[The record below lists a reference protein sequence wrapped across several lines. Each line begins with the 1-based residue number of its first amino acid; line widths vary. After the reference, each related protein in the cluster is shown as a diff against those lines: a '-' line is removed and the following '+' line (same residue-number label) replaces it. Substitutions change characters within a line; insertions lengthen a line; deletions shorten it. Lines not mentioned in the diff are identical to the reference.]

1 MNGDRPSSRRAR
13 LLRVAKTRL
22 PAPMAA
28 PETPAL
34 RRLRLSLV
42 RLLMALAALTLTL
55 APLQAIVG
63 LWAPLLWLAM
73 ALTILVIAIL
83 WLRIKWRADQ
93 AWLDR
98 DQGE

>member
-1 MNGDRPSSRRAR
+1 MNGDRPTSRRAR

-42 RLLMALAALTLTL
+42 RLLMALAALTLAL
-55 APLQAIVG
+55 APLQAMVG
-63 LWAPLLWLAM
+63 LWATLLWLAT
-73 ALTILVIAIL
+73 ALAILVIAIR
-83 WLRIKWRADQ
+83 WLRAKWRADE

-98 DQGE
+98 DQGD

>member
-1 MNGDRPSSRRAR
+1 MSSDRPTSRRAR
-13 LLRVAKTRL
+13 LLRVAKDRL

-42 RLLMALAALTLTL
+42 RLLIALAGLTLAL

-63 LWAPLLWLAM
+63 LWATLLWLGM
-73 ALTILVIAIL
+73 ALTILAIAIL
-83 WLRIKWRADQ
+83 WLRAKWRADE